1 MSLVELRTSRHG
13 EAVSGGAMDKVVEV
27 KKIDRRVLI
36 AGGAAALL
44 LIVLLFWLSAP
55 RAGSQTVS
63 ASRLQISTVS
73 NGTFEDFLPIRGRVT
88 PLMSV

>member
-27 KKIDRRVLI
+27 RKIDRRVLI
-36 AGGAAALL
+36 AGGAATVLL
-44 LIVLLFWLSAP
+44 LLLLFYLFAP

-63 ASRLQISTVS
+63 ASRAARAISGSSSMTSARS
-73 NGTFEDFLPIRGRVT
+73 NGRVT
-88 PLMSV
+88 LRL